1 MIKVDTKKAIMVF
14 GANGALGR
22 ELCAQ
27 ASKIGLSL
35 IKVGRADLDL
45 GLNAK
50 SIEEFVNDHSPG
62 LLVNCACLTG
72 LEKCNLQREEAIEV
86 NGHFPRKLFLGSQI
100 NRIPLIHF
108 STDSVFSCNEDG
120 PLNTE
125 ASAPRPITWYGITK
139 YLGESFVGGSDNCLT
154 IRMPMLYGPTN
165 QHQIVGK
172 LFQKI
177 KSGEDI
183 QVSNDVFNTLTYT
196 PDIVRWLLDLVL
208 GKKVLS
214 NNLIHL
220 TSDKRLSIYEFMV
233 HIARLFGLEDKVKPT
248 TSDAFKSSE
257 QKPRFGGLKSNCVKE
272 FSFQNAMDDYINWLS
287 EQDKGQ
293 KVCL

>member
-1 MIKVDTKKAIMVF
+1 MFEVDTQKAIMVF
-14 GANGALGR
+14 GATGALGR
-22 ELCAQ
+22 EICNQ
-27 ASKIGLSL
+27 ANELGLSL
-35 IKVGRADLDL
+35 IRVSRADLDL
-45 GLNAK
+45 GSNAK
-50 SIEEFVNDHSPG
+50 SIEKFINDHSPG

-86 NGHFPRKLFLGSQI
+86 NGYFPYKLFLGSKDK
-100 NRIPLIHF
+100 RIPLVHF

-125 ASAPRPITWYGITK
+125 EKTPRPTTWYGVTK
-139 YLGESFVGGSDNCLT
+139 YLGESFLEGSDNCLT

-177 KSGEDI
+177 KAGENI
-183 QVSNDVFNTLTYT
+183 QASNDVFNTLTYT
-196 PDIVRWLLDLVL
+196 PDVVRWFLDLL
-208 GKKVLS
+208 FGREALS
-214 NNLIHL
+214 TNLIHL

-233 HIARLFGLEDKVKPT
+233 HIARSFDLEDRVIST
-248 TSDAFKSSE
+248 NSDSFKSSE
-257 QKPRFGGLKSNCVKE
+257 QKPRFGGLKSKYVKE
-272 FSFQNAMDDYINWLS
+272 FSFHNALDNYINWLS

-293 KVCL
+293 EVCL